1 MQIKQINNK
10 QKRIRNF
17 SIIAHV
23 DHGKST
29 LADRILEITNT
40 VEKRLMQKQFL
51 DSMDLEK
58 ERGITI
64 KLNAVQIIFN
74 DKKGDEYIMHLIDTP
89 GHVDFNYEVSRA
101 LAACEGVVLV
111 IDATQGIQAQTLTN
125 FYLAMENNLLII
137 PVINKIDLQN
147 ADVNKVQKEIK
158 DTLGIEPENTILVSG
173 KTGVGVSEI
182 LEKIVS
188 HISSPI
194 GDINEPFQ
202 SLVFDSFFD
211 PYKGVISLIRVF
223 NGKIQKG
230 DQIRFMSN
238 NEVYEVSEVGVYSPF
253 QTPKPFLFVGEVGY
267 LAASIKNIDK
277 VRVGDTITNHKNPTK
292 QRLPGYRKIQPVVFC
307 GLYPITFSKYE
318 TLKSALEKLKLN
330 DASLTF
336 EPETSIALGLGFRI
350 GFLGLLHMEIIQ
362 ERISREFDIE
372 VITTAPSVIYHVYTK
387 KGEKI
392 LVDNPSKWP
401 NSQIIERVE
410 EPFIKATII
419 CPQIY
424 IGTVITLSQSKRG
437 QMQDISYLDKN
448 IAMIIYF
455 FPLAEIMY
463 NYFDKLKSITKGYAS
478 FEYEID
484 SYRTSSL
491 QKMDIL
497 LNGDVI
503 DALSIIVHK
512 DFAYFRGKVIC
523 SKLMECIPKQMFEV
537 PIQVAIG
544 KRVIVR
550 ENIKSM
556 RKDVISKCY
565 GGDVS
570 RKKKLLSKQKEGKK
584 KMKNLGKVKLPQKA
598 FLAILS
604 TE

>member
-1 MQIKQINNK
+1 MQIKKINNK

-101 LAACEGVVLV
+101 LAACEGVILV

-125 FYLAMENNLLII
+125 FYLAIENNLLII
-137 PVINKIDLQN
+137 PVINKIDLPN
-147 ADVNKVQKEIK
+147 ADVNKVRREIK

-173 KTGVGVSEI
+173 KTGVGVTEI
-182 LEKIVS
+182 LEKVVS
-188 HISSPI
+188 NIPSPR

-211 PYKGVISLIRVF
+211 PYKGVVSLIRVF
-223 NGKIQKG
+223 SGKIQKG

-267 LAASIKNIDK
+267 LSASIKNIDK

-307 GLYPITFSKYE
+307 GLYPITCSKYE

-336 EPETSIALGLGFRI
+336 EPETSVALGLGFRI

-372 VITTAPSVIYHVYTK
+372 AITTAPSVIYHVYTK
-387 KGEKI
+387 KGTKI

-401 NSQIIERVE
+401 NTQIIERVE

-424 IGTVITLSQSKRG
+424 IGTVMTLSQSKRG
-437 QMQDISYLDKN
+437 QLKDISYLDKN

-455 FPLAEIMY
+455 FPLSEIMY
-463 NYFDKLKSITKGYAS
+463 NYFDKLKSVTKGYAS

-484 SYRTSSL
+484 SYRSSSL

-497 LNGDVI
+497 LNGEVI
-503 DALSIIVHK
+503 DALSIIIHK
-512 DFAYFRGKVIC
+512 DFAYSRGKVIC
-523 SKLMECIPKQMFEV
+523 SKLIECIPKQMFEV

>member
-1 MQIKQINNK
+1 MQIKKLNNK

-101 LAACEGVVLV
+101 LAACEGVILV
-111 IDATQGIQAQTLTN
+111 VDATQGIQAQTLSN
-125 FYLAMENNLLII
+125 FYLAIENNLLII
-137 PVINKIDLQN
+137 PVINKIDLPN
-147 ADVNKVQKEIK
+147 ADVNKVQREIK
-158 DTLGIEPENTILVSG
+158 STLGIEPENTILVSG
-173 KTGVGVSEI
+173 KTGIGVSEI
-182 LEKIVS
+182 LEKI
-188 HISSPI
+188 ISDIPSPK

-211 PYKGVISLIRVF
+211 PYKGVVSLIRVF

-267 LAASIKNIDK
+267 LAASIKSIDK

-307 GLYPITFSKYE
+307 GLYPITCSKYE

-336 EPETSIALGLGFRI
+336 EPETSVALGLGFRI

-372 VITTAPSVIYHVYTK
+372 AITTAPSVIYHVYTK

-401 NSQIIERVE
+401 NAQIIERVE
-410 EPFIKATII
+410 EPFIKANII
-419 CPQIY
+419 CPRIY
-424 IGTVITLSQSKRG
+424 IGTVMTLSQSKRG
-437 QMQDISYLDKN
+437 KLKDISYLDKN

-455 FPLAEIMY
+455 FPLSEIMY

-484 SYRTSSL
+484 SYQSSSL

-537 PIQVAIG
+537 PIQIAIG